1 MEDVSLEQLDLSR
14 YITAE
19 KLAAM
24 SDLEKKCC
32 ANQIRNYEMMK
43 SIGIHIVYFFMIAFK
58 HLAVSVCANTLCPD
72 KK

>member
-43 SIGIHIVYFFMIAFK
+43 SIGIHIVYFYDS
-58 HLAVSVCANTLCPD
+58 L
-72 KK
+72 